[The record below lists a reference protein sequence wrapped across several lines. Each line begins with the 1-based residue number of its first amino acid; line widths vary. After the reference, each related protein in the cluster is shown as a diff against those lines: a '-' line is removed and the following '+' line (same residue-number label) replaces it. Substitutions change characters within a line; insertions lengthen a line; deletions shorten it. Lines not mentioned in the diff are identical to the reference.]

1 MNSRTMV
8 LLKSPSSEGGNEMG
22 LGVIDNATVDE
33 LKSELKE
40 MYSVLMWL
48 DKRIAQE
55 GNMECRNNLIA
66 TRNYV
71 RCSIDCFN
79 ADIVNLGK

>member
-1 MNSRTMV
+1 
-8 LLKSPSSEGGNEMG
+8 MG
-22 LGVIDNATVDE
+22 LGVIDKDTVDE

-55 GNMECRNNLIA
+55 NNLECRNNLID
-66 TRNYV
+66 TRNYI
-71 RCSIDCFN
+71 RNSIDCFH

>member
-1 MNSRTMV
+1 
-8 LLKSPSSEGGNEMG
+8 MG
-22 LGVIDNATVDE
+22 MGVIDNDTVDE

-55 GNMECRNNLIA
+55 GNEKCRNNLLA

-71 RCSIDCFN
+71 RNSIDCFQ

>member
-1 MNSRTMV
+1 
-8 LLKSPSSEGGNEMG
+8 MG
-22 LGVIDNATVDE
+22 MGVIDNDTVDE

-55 GNMECRNNLIA
+55 GNLECRNNLLA

-71 RCSIDCFN
+71 RNSIDCFQ

>member
-1 MNSRTMV
+1 
-8 LLKSPSSEGGNEMG
+8 MG
-22 LGVIDNATVDE
+22 MGVIGKETVDE

-55 GNMECRNNLIA
+55 NNLECKNNLLA
-66 TRNYV
+66 TRKYV
-71 RCSIDCFN
+71 RNSIDCFN

>member
-1 MNSRTMV
+1 
-8 LLKSPSSEGGNEMG
+8 MG
-22 LGVIDNATVDE
+22 MGVIDSHTVDE

-55 GNMECRNNLIA
+55 GNMECKRNLLD

-71 RCSIDCFN
+71 RGSINCFN
-79 ADIVNLGK
+79 ADIVNLS